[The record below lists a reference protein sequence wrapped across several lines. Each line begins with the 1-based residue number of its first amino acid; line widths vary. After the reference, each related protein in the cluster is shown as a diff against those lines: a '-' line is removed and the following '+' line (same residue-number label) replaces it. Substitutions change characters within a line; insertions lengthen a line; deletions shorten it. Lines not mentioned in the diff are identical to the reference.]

1 MNQKV
6 LFILHIPPPV
16 HGSSMVGQ
24 FIKQSKRINSEFSAR
39 YLNLLASKDVSDSGK
54 VSLVKISSFVKIW
67 FILLKELIKYKPD
80 LCYLAITCRG
90 HAFFRD
96 VLLIFLLKLFRVN
109 LIYHM
114 HNKGVSEVQE
124 YFIYNFFYH
133 LVFKGSNV
141 ILLSKFLYPDIEKYV
156 AKEQIY
162 ICPNG
167 IPEIEQFKLISNEQ
181 SNKVRILFLSNLI
194 ETKGVK
200 ILLEACNKL
209 KDKSIEFECI
219 YIGGEGDISS
229 DQINAEIQS
238 MNLSDCVTYMGKKY
252 GKEKEQEFTKAD
264 IFAFPTF
271 YEKECFPLVL
281 LEAQQHSLPII
292 STYEGGIQDI
302 VESGKNGYL
311 VPQRDVDEL
320 TNKLELLIQKPEIR
334 TQMGNSARNNYI
346 KKFTLERFENRMLEI
361 LKKSLTVS

>member
-1 MNQKV
+1 M
-6 LFILHIPPPV
+6 
-16 HGSSMVGQ
+16 
-24 FIKQSKRINSEFSAR
+24 
-39 YLNLLASKDVSDSGK
+39 
-54 VSLVKISSFVKIW
+54 
-67 FILLKELIKYKPD
+67 
-80 LCYLAITCRG
+80 
-90 HAFFRD
+90 
-96 VLLIFLLKLFRVN
+96 
-109 LIYHM
+109 
-114 HNKGVSEVQE
+114 
-124 YFIYNFFYH
+124 
-133 LVFKGSNV
+133 